1 MILFFGMQL
10 IPLTYGMLYVIHS
23 FKTKRR
29 GQGIAAGVLL
39 FVLAAALAVLL
50 WEFLAVP

>member
-10 IPLTYGMLYVIHS
+10 VPLVYGTMYLIHS
-23 FKTKRR
+23 FKKKRT
-29 GQGIAAGVLL
+29 GQGIAALSLL
-39 FVLAAALAVLL
+39 LILLASLAVLL